1 MDIFEA
7 QFDNAEKMQHL
18 PLAVRMRPQSTSE
31 LAGQKHLLKPGSP
44 LNRLL
49 SDDKTAGALPGS
61 ILLWGPAGSGKTTIA
76 HLIAAANVSNA
87 QAKDAPKR
95 RFVELSAVDAGVS
108 QVRQVIEEAK
118 NALFTR
124 SEETVLFIDEIHRFS
139 KAQQDVLLPSVENR
153 QVILVA
159 ATTENPS
166 FSVVTPL
173 LSRSLLLH
181 LEPLELEDILELLT
195 RAVKSKRG
203 LDGAVKLEAA
213 AAKEIVRLSRGDVRK
228 ALTIL
233 EAAAGAA
240 LAGGAQV
247 LPAAQSSTAGKLPAK
262 QTAVRTGARAKKP
275 AAQSDN
281 AQSDNVQS
289 DKRAKRTATPKV
301 TPEMVSAVLDV
312 ASVRYDR
319 AGDEHYDVASAFIK
333 SMRGS
338 DVDAALHYLARM
350 IVAGEDPRFIARRIM
365 IAASEE
371 IAMADPTALLVATAA
386 AQAVERI
393 GMPEAQLILAQAV
406 THIALAPKSNAT
418 YLAISAA
425 LEDVRNGLGEA
436 VPEHLRDAHYKGAA
450 KLGHGVDYK
459 YAHDAPTHIVAQQYL
474 PDDLQTY
481 ENGTARR
488 YYIPTDRGRE
498 QAYTEH
504 LERIQQILRDG
515 K

>member
-1 MDIFEA
+1 VDLFQANFEDS
-7 QFDNAEKMQHL
+7 QSMQHL
-18 PLAVRMRPQSTSE
+18 PLAVRMRPQTVAE

-44 LNRLL
+44 LNRLV

-61 ILLWGPAGSGKTTIA
+61 IILWGPAGSGKTTIA
-76 HLIAAANVSNA
+76 HLIAKANVSNSNGA
-87 QAKDAPKR
+87 RAPKR

-108 QVRQVIEEAK
+108 QVRQVIEDAK

-124 SEETVLFIDEIHRFS
+124 GEETVLFIDEIHRFS
-139 KAQQDVLLPSVENR
+139 KTQQDVLLPSVENR
-153 QVILVA
+153 QVVLVA

-173 LSRSLLLH
+173 LSRSLLLR
-181 LEPLELEDILELLT
+181 LEPLEVDDILELLK
-195 RAVKSKRG
+195 RAVESERG
-203 LDGAVKLEAA
+203 LNGAISLEST

-233 EAAAGAA
+233 EAAAGVA
-240 LAGGAQV
+240 LSDADV
-247 LPAAQSSTAGKLPAK
+247 ISS
-262 QTAVRTGARAKKP
+262 KKTLSESEP
-275 AAQSDN
+275 N
-281 AQSDNVQS
+281 AQKSHNLQGI
-289 DKRAKRTATPKV
+289 KPKAKASGKSSPSRKSATSLKAVPKV
-301 TPEMVSAVLDV
+301 SVEMVNDVLDV
-312 ASVRYDR
+312 AAVRYDR

-393 GMPEAQLILAQAV
+393 GMPESGLILAQAV

-425 LEDVRNGLGEA
+425 LEDVKSGLGGD

-450 KLGHGVDYK
+450 KLGHGNDYQ
-459 YAHDAPTHIVAQQYL
+459 YAHDTPLHIVKQQYL
-474 PDDLQTY
+474 PDDLQY
-481 ENGTARR
+481 FNDSKPKR

-498 QAYTEH
+498 QAYTEQ
-504 LERIQQILRDG
+504 LERIFKILHQ
-515 K
+515 